1 MQRILYFP
9 PGWQQTPVSDGGN
22 AAYTARP
29 WTIVAAIWFC
39 GAPPGEADPV
49 GVVVPA
55 PLGTPTRREKDEE
68 YSLRRNE
75 KFI

>member
-1 MQRILYFP
+1 M
-9 PGWQQTPVSDGGN
+9 PVSDGGN
-22 AAYTARP
+22 AAYIARP
-29 WTIVAAIWFC
+29 WTIAAAVRFC
-39 GAPPGEADPV
+39 GAPLGEADPV

-55 PLGTPTRREKDEE
+55 PLGTPTKRERDEE